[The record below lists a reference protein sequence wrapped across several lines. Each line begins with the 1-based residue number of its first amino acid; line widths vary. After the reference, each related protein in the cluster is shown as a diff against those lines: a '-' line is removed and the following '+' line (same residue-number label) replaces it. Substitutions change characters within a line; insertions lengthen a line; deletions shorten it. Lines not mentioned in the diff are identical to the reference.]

1 MVVHLGV
8 CGGTIEKN
16 MSLKLI
22 QVNQGQKNVCG
33 GTFWC
38 QWSVVVHLGVC
49 GGTFDKWSK
58 VSTEGRTDISKPRDC

>member
-1 MVVHLGV
+1 MVVHLGI
-8 CGGTIEKN
+8 CGGTIEKK

-38 QWSVVVHLGVC
+38 QWSVVVHLSVC
-49 GGTFDKWSK
+49 GGAFECLWWCIWVSVVVHLTK
-58 VSTEGRTDISKPRDC
+58 V